1 MAPPTTRR
9 ERVFFDWHQWKDLEV
24 STTLRSL
31 LSAVL
36 TTSSNM
42 PSAVTPQ
49 RRSRENSSDREG
61 SPLSDDSQSA
71 SKRARFNLNG
81 FAART
86 SQSPILRNGYGT
98 DGSAQQEVLRT
109 TGPSQIKHQPGSIVR
124 VKLAHFVTYTAVE
137 FLPGPSLN
145 MVIGP
150 NGTGKSTL
158 VCAIC
163 LGLGW
168 GPQHLGR
175 AKDVSEYVKHG
186 EQEATIEIELARDP
200 RRHRRNPVIRCN
212 IKRENN
218 KCTFSIDG
226 NVSNKKTVIELCRSF
241 AIQIDNLCQFLPQD
255 KVVEFAAMT
264 PVELL
269 RSTQRAVA
277 PQEMLDMHDELK
289 DHRQKQKG
297 IQAKAQAEQDAL
309 NNLENRQRM
318 QADDV
323 QRMRDREVIKE
334 RVRVLQ
340 ASRPLVAY
348 RAVKQRHAEAK
359 ERKKHVANELEKL
372 KQDVEPSLR
381 AVNDKKDYQ
390 RQVGAMTNGRRKA
403 IQDAEKAADGIHRK
417 LEALLGRKSELEAE
431 REAEVNAGKETRRDI
446 PRLQGNIAALK
457 RRIDEEQP
465 DLDISGYNEQIR
477 GKQRAIDEAIEKVSD
492 LQRKQ
497 QDLKFRGQER
507 NQRIDQA
514 QRNLENLESQ
524 AGQQETKL
532 KAISRDTSAAW
543 DWIKTHQDEFEK
555 PVYGPPIVECSV
567 TDLRYVDQIEALI
580 QRSQLTIT
588 CQTQNDF
595 KKLGNFLHGELRLS
609 EINMQHMPGTLADF
623 SPPIERDQLGRY
635 GLIGWALDYITGPE
649 PVMAM
654 LCASARLER
663 TGLGDRDTTSE
674 QFELL
679 ENGPIENWV
688 TKRCSYKVVRR
699 REYGPSATST
709 SVRDIRK
716 AHIWTNQPVDMMAKR
731 DLQENIEGWTGEVDE
746 FKAEVD
752 AAQAEIVQLRT
763 AIRET
768 KEEIGQLQTEKAS
781 KQKML
786 SELRALPTKLA
797 QQEER
802 LAAAQQSI
810 AEMRQRME
818 QIREKQDIVT
828 RERAEAAL
836 DYVVALEA
844 LQARHHEVHEA
855 EIMSIEAASD
865 LATLEEK
872 NASVTA
878 LLDVKCRESEQAI
891 AEFERQAKAGKEI
904 LKAVA
909 EMRDKAER
917 SGDAALLNQ
926 IQHSPAEQTSQQLE
940 EEIESEKARLELM
953 HEGNDRGIIKE
964 YEAREQKIGNLRTSL
979 ENMRDELEQ
988 AGERVQ
994 GLRERWEPELDR
1006 LVGLISRSFGE
1017 NMKEIGCAGEV
1028 GVGKDDDFENWSIKI
1043 LVKFRESEPLTPLD
1057 SHRQSGGERAV
1068 STIFYLMSL
1077 QSLTRSP
1084 FRVVDEINQGMD
1096 PRNERLVHRRM
1107 VGIACSGDVLL
1118 DDASSSRANGI
1129 TAQSFDSVTVSGDGE
1144 GDDVHVSSAN
1154 GRATVPQSQYFLI
1167 TPKLLPSLTYA
1178 RGMRVLCIASG
1189 EHMPEKAD
1197 QVDFRGCVDLAR
1209 GLRATLAVR

>member
-1 MAPPTTRR
+1 
-9 ERVFFDWHQWKDLEV
+9 
-24 STTLRSL
+24 
-31 LSAVL
+31 
-36 TTSSNM
+36 M

-49 RRSRENSSDREG
+49 RRSRENSSDGES
-61 SPLSDDSQSA
+61 SPPSDDSQSA

-81 FAART
+81 AAART
-86 SQSPILRNGYGT
+86 SQSPILRNGHRPNGL
-98 DGSAQQEVLRT
+98 AQQEILRA
-109 TGPSQIKHQPGSIVR
+109 GPSQIKHQPGSIVR
-124 VKLAHFVTYTAVE
+124 VKLANFVTYTAVE

-200 RRHRRNPVIRCN
+200 RRHRRNPVIKCN

-226 NVSNKKTVIELCRSF
+226 KLSNKKTVIELCRSF
-241 AIQIDNLCQFLPQD
+241 TIQIDNLCQFLPQD

-297 IQAKAQAEQDAL
+297 IQAKSDAQQDAL
-309 NNLENRQRM
+309 KNLEKRQRM

-323 QRMRDREVIKE
+323 QRMRHREVIKE
-334 RVRVLQ
+334 RVRVLE
-340 ASRPLVAY
+340 ASRPLAAY
-348 RAVKQRHAEAK
+348 RAVKQRHTEAK
-359 ERKKHVANELEKL
+359 DRKNHAANELKKL
-372 KQDVEPSLR
+372 EQDVEPSLR

-390 RQVGAMTNGRRKA
+390 RQVGAMTNGRRKVV
-403 IQDAEKAADGIHRK
+403 QDAEKAADGINRK
-417 LEALLGRKSELEAE
+417 LEALHGRKSELEAE
-431 REAEVNAGKETRRDI
+431 REAEVNAGKEARKEI

-465 DLDISGYNEQIR
+465 DLDISGYNERIR
-477 GKQRAIDEAIEKVSD
+477 GKQRAIDEAVEKVSD

-497 QDLKFRGQER
+497 QDLKYRGQER
-507 NQRIDQA
+507 NQRIEQA
-514 QRNLENLESQ
+514 RRNLENLESQ

-532 KAISRDTSAAW
+532 KSMSRDTSAAW

-567 TDLRYVDQIEALI
+567 TDLRYVDQIEAVL
-580 QRSQLTIT
+580 QRSQLLTIT

-595 KKLGNFLHGELRLS
+595 KKLGNVLHGELRLS

-623 SPPIERDQLGRY
+623 SPPIERDQLSRY

-679 ENGPIENWV
+679 QNGPIENWV
-688 TKRCSYKVVRR
+688 TKHSSYRVVRR

-709 SVRDIRK
+709 SVREIRK
-716 AHIWTNQPVDMMAKR
+716 AQVWTNQPVDMRAKR
-731 DLQENIEGWTGEVDE
+731 NLQENIEGWAGEVKE
-746 FKAEVD
+746 FTAEVD

-763 AIRET
+763 TIREI
-768 KEEIGQLQTEKAS
+768 KEEVSSLQTEKAG
-781 KQKML
+781 KQKVL

-802 LAAAQQSI
+802 LAAAQQSL
-810 AEMRQRME
+810 AEMRQRVQ
-818 QIREKQDIVT
+818 QIREKQDQVT

-836 DYVVALEA
+836 DYVATLEA

-872 NASVTA
+872 NASVTG
-878 LLDVKCRESEQAI
+878 LLDVKRRESEQAV
-891 AEFERQAKAGKEI
+891 AEYQRLASAGKEV
-904 LKAVA
+904 LKAVN
-909 EMRDKAER
+909 EMKAKAEN
-917 SGDAALLNQ
+917 SGDAALLDH
-926 IQHSPAEQTSQQLE
+926 IQNCSAEQTSQQLE

-979 ENMRDELEQ
+979 ESLKEELEQ
-988 AGERVQ
+988 AGERIQ
-994 GLRERWEPELDR
+994 GVRERWEPELDR

-1017 NMKEIGCAGEV
+1017 NMREIGCAGEV
-1028 GVGKDDDFENWSIKI
+1028 EVGKDEEFENWSIKV

-1107 VGIACSGDVLL
+1107 VGIACGGDVLL
-1118 DDASSSRANGI
+1118 DDASASRANG
-1129 TAQSFDSVTVSGDGE
+1129 TTTQSFDSVTVNGDVEGE
-1144 GDDVHVSSAN
+1144 DVHVASTN
-1154 GRATVPQSQYFLI
+1154 GMPQSQYFLI

-1197 QVDFRGCVDLAR
+1197 KVDFRGCVDLAR
-1209 GLRATLAVR
+1209 GLRSTLAVR

>member
-1 MAPPTTRR
+1 
-9 ERVFFDWHQWKDLEV
+9 
-24 STTLRSL
+24 
-31 LSAVL
+31 
-36 TTSSNM
+36 M

-49 RRSRENSSDREG
+49 RRSRENSSDGEG
-61 SPLSDDSQSA
+61 PPSSDDGQST
-71 SKRARFNLNG
+71 SKKARLDLNG
-81 FAART
+81 NATRR
-86 SQSPILRNGYGT
+86 SQSPILSNGHGPN
-98 DGSAQQEVLRT
+98 GNVQQEILHAGR
-109 TGPSQIKHQPGSIVR
+109 SNIKHQPGSIVR
-124 VKLAHFVTYTAVE
+124 VKLTNFVTYTAVE

-186 EQEATIEIELARDP
+186 EQEATIEIELAGDP
-200 RRHRRNPVIRCN
+200 RRHRRNPVIICN

-218 KCTFSIDG
+218 KSTFSIDG
-226 NVSNKKTVIELCRSF
+226 KPSNKKTVIELCRSF
-241 AIQIDNLCQFLPQD
+241 TIQIDNLCQFLPQD

-264 PVELL
+264 PIELL

-277 PQEMLDMHDELK
+277 PQEMIDMHDELK
-289 DHRQKQKG
+289 DHRQKQKST
-297 IQAKAQAEQDAL
+297 QAKAQADQDAL

-334 RVRVLQ
+334 RLRHME
-340 ASRPLVAY
+340 ASRPIAAY
-348 RAVKQRHAEAK
+348 REAK
-359 ERKKHVANELEKL
+359 QKYETAKDRKKHTAKELEKL
-372 KQDVEPSLR
+372 KKDVEPSLR

-390 RQVGAMTNGRRKA
+390 RQIEAVTNGRRKA
-403 IQDAEKAADGIHRK
+403 IQDAEKAADGINRK
-417 LEALLGRKSELEAE
+417 LEALFGRKSELEAE
-431 REAEVNAGKETRRDI
+431 REAEVNAGKESRKDI

-457 RRIDEEQP
+457 RRINEEQP
-465 DLDISGYNEQIR
+465 DLDVSRYNEQIR
-477 GKQRAIDEAIEKVSD
+477 GKQRAIDEAVQKGSD

-497 QDLKFRGQER
+497 QDLQSRGQER
-507 NQRIDQA
+507 NQRIEQA
-514 QRNLENLESQ
+514 RRNLENLESQ
-524 AGQQETKL
+524 AGQQENKL
-532 KAISRDTSAAW
+532 KALSRDTSAAW
-543 DWIKTHQDEFEK
+543 DWIKTHQDVFEK

-567 TDLRYVDQIEALI
+567 TDLRYVDQIETVL
-580 QRSQLTIT
+580 QRSQKLTIT

-595 KKLGNFLHGELRLS
+595 KKLGNILHGELRLS

-623 SPPIERDQLGRY
+623 SPPIERDQLGSF
-635 GLIGWALDYITGPE
+635 GLTGWALDYITGPE

-654 LCASARLER
+654 LCASARLEK
-663 TGLGDRDTTSE
+663 TGLGDRDTNAE
-674 QFELL
+674 QFRLL
-679 ENGPIENWV
+679 QNGPIDNWV
-688 TKRCSYKVVRR
+688 TKRSSYRVVRR
-699 REYGPSATST
+699 REYGPSAAST
-709 SVRDIRK
+709 TVQPIRK
-716 AHIWTNQPVDMMAKR
+716 AQVWTNQPVDMRAKR
-731 DLQENIEGWTGEVDE
+731 DLQENIAGWTGEVNE
-746 FKAEVD
+746 FKTEVD

-763 AIRET
+763 TIREI
-768 KEEIGQLQTEKAS
+768 KEEVSNLQTEKAG

-797 QQEER
+797 QQEDR

-810 AEMRQRME
+810 AEMRQRVQ
-818 QIREKQDIVT
+818 QIREKQDQVT

-836 DYVVALEA
+836 DYVAAVEA
-844 LQARHHEVHEA
+844 LQARHHEAHEA

-872 NASVTA
+872 NASVTE
-878 LLDVKCRESEQAI
+878 LLDVKRRESEQAI
-891 AEFERQAKAGKEI
+891 AEFDRQAKIGKEVFKVVTD
-904 LKAVA
+904 LMA
-909 EMRDKAER
+909 KAE
-917 SGDAALLNQ
+917 SAGDEAFLEHLRN
-926 IQHSPAEQTSQQLE
+926 SRAEQTCQELE
-940 EEIESEKARLELM
+940 EEIESERARLELM
-953 HEGNDRGIIKE
+953 HEGNDRGVIKE
-964 YEAREQKIGNLRTSL
+964 YEAREKKIENLKANLENLR
-979 ENMRDELEQ
+979 EELEQ
-988 AGERVQ
+988 VGERIQ
-994 GLRERWEPELDR
+994 GVRERWEPELDR

-1017 NMKEIGCAGEV
+1017 NMKQIGCAGEV
-1028 GVGKDDDFENWSIKI
+1028 GVGKDEDFENWSIMI

-1107 VGIACSGDVLL
+1107 VDIACGGLE
-1118 DDASSSRANGI
+1118 DASSLHVA
-1129 TAQSFDSVTVSGDGE
+1129 TSFDSVTVHGDAAEGE
-1144 GDDVHVSSAN
+1144 GEVIHGSSSSAN
-1154 GRATVPQSQYFLI
+1154 GLAPAMQSQYFLI

-1189 EHMPEKAD
+1189 EHMPEDAEK
-1197 QVDFRGCVDLAR
+1197 VDFRGCVDLAR
-1209 GLRATLAVR
+1209 GLRSRVVAVR